1 MKSRAAR
8 VVYFWQGEEYQ
19 MTNTGRHTKNWF
31 RSSNN
36 CRTTDYQRASKEL
49 ESPSLPDPK
58 PRSLQHNPIKISKI
72 GFVLSIHPTPN
83 PPKTATTNRRAA
95 LLTKSNICFNLVFQV
110 SAITPQPAAAA
121 PEHQDAT
128 RARLIDAAAHVFAEH
143 GFQAATVR
151 DICTRA
157 GANIAAVNY
166 HFRDKA
172 GLYLA
177 VLRHS
182 MNAGG
187 QPEPRE
193 IAANA
198 ATPEDAL
205 RLMISSMLRR
215 MHGPA
220 TGPACH
226 FRIMVHEMVQPTEAL
241 PRIVE
246 EIIGPNHA
254 AMRQI
259 LSRLLGKPPDDDVT
273 RLCAHSIVGQVVH
286 YAHAGPMIAL
296 LWPDLRMTPER
307 LDAIATHISEFSLS
321 AIQHF
326 RDQHFKETTSHE

>member
-1 MKSRAAR
+1 
-8 VVYFWQGEEYQ
+8 
-19 MTNTGRHTKNWF
+19 MT
-31 RSSNN
+31 
-36 CRTTDYQRASKEL
+36 
-49 ESPSLPDPK
+49 
-58 PRSLQHNPIKISKI
+58 
-72 GFVLSIHPTPN
+72 TP
-83 PPKTATTNRRAA
+83 
-95 LLTKSNICFNLVFQV
+95 L
-110 SAITPQPAAAA
+110 PQPAPP
-121 PEHQDAT
+121 PENPDPT
-128 RARLIDAAAHVFAEH
+128 RARLLEAAGQVFAEH
-143 GFQAATVR
+143 GFQTATVR

-157 GANIAAVNY
+157 KANIAAVNY

-193 IAANA
+193 LAMAA
-198 ATPEDAL
+198 ATPEDGL
-205 RLMISSMLRR
+205 RLMIAAMIRR

-246 EIIGPNHA
+246 EIIGPSHA

-259 LSRLLGKPPDDDVT
+259 MSRLLNKPPDHDLT
-273 RLCAHSIVGQVVH
+273 RLCSHSVVSQVVH

-296 LWPDLRMTPER
+296 LWPDLKMTPER
-307 LDAIATHISEFSLS
+307 LDAIAAHIADFSLA
-321 AIQHF
+321 AIKHL
-326 RDQHFKETTSHE
+326 KETNSHE